1 MYNPYYDSYGS
12 NPENENQ
19 RAKVTEPQSENRQET
34 FSRHAAFVPLQKHAA
49 EPVSNQLSVAPTPEP
64 KRKKRKIKMS
74 MGAVAGVIA
83 LCILL
88 SGFAGFGGS
97 YLFSQLNTGSNDS
110 SAIQINKGA
119 VNNNITKTSA
129 DSADKT
135 TGEIVGEVAD
145 SVVEIKVE
153 ITQSNPFYGESTA
166 EAAGSGVIIS
176 EDGYIL
182 TNHHVIEGASKITV
196 TLHSEESY
204 EAKLIGADADLD
216 IALLKIDASG
226 LSAATIGDS
235 SNVGVGDKAVIIG
248 NPLGT
253 LGGSVTEGIISAVD
267 RTLEIDGKTMHL
279 MQTDAAVNPGN
290 SGGGMFN
297 GQGELTGIVV
307 AKSAESTVDNIGF
320 VIPINSALDILGDL
334 KQYGYVRG
342 KASTG
347 MAFSEG
353 SDQMYSQYLY
363 NTSTGGVVVA
373 SIRSGS
379 NAEKAGFNVGD
390 RVVSVD
396 DTEVTSIADLK
407 AIISEHSV
415 GDTLSFTL
423 MRNGRTGTL
432 PLTLEEY
439 VPTAAA

>member
-1 MYNPYYDSYGS
+1 MYNNYYDSYD
-12 NPENENQ
+12 NKPENKIQ
-19 RAKVTEPQSENRQET
+19 RTEATEPQSEDHQEVFRWHT
-34 FSRHAAFVPLQKHAA
+34 YYAPQHTRRTA
-49 EPVSNQLSVAPTPEP
+49 EYDDNDRYDAVEP
-64 KRKKRKIKMS
+64 KVKKKKAKMS
-74 MGAVAGVIA
+74 AGAVAAVIA
-83 LCILL
+83 VCILL
-88 SGFAGFGGS
+88 SGIAGFGGS
-97 YLFSQLNTGSNDS
+97 YLFSVLNAPSSDS
-110 SAIQINKGA
+110 SAIQINKAA
-119 VNNNITKTSA
+119 VDSNVAKTST
-129 DSADKT
+129 DSAQKST
-135 TGEIVGEVAD
+135 SEIVGEVAD

-153 ITQSNPFYGESTA
+153 IVQSNPFYGESAA

-182 TNHHVIEGASKITV
+182 TNNHVIDGASKITV
-196 TLHSEESY
+196 TLRSEESY
-204 EAKLIGADADLD
+204 EAQLIGADSDID

-235 SNVGVGDKAVIIG
+235 SNTEVGDKAVIIG

-297 GQGELTGIVV
+297 GQGELAGIVV
-307 AKSAESTVDNIGF
+307 AKSADSTVDNIGF

-334 KQYGYVRG
+334 KEFGYVRG

-353 SDQMYSQYLY
+353 GNQMYSQYFY
-363 NTSTGGVVVA
+363 NMSDGGVVVA

-390 RVVSVD
+390 RVISVD
-396 DTEVTSIADLK
+396 GTQVTSISDLK

-415 GDTLSFTL
+415 GDTLSFEL
-423 MRNGRTGTL
+423 ERSGRTGTIQ
-432 PLTLEEY
+432 LTLEEY
-439 VPTAAA
+439 VPTASA